1 MDMMKKGFK
10 LITTFFISFMMLAT
24 TMFPVM
30 AEDDTTTDD
39 LLARIQ
45 ERGEL
50 IVGTSPDFPPYEFI
64 DSTKTGQSQYV
75 GSDIE
80 LAKYIADELGV
91 KLTIKASSFDTVL
104 ANLQT
109 QEIDLAISGL
119 AYTPARAQQMEMSIG
134 FNLTED
140 TGGQAVII
148 RKDDADKYSK
158 LADLSGLKVAAQQGS
173 LQQQYTEDQIPNAD
187 LQLTSTVD
195 DGIALLKNGTVQA
208 VACNESTAD
217 EYIKKNSELVKL
229 DELFN
234 IEQQY
239 AGNRIGAPLG
249 EKRLIK
255 AVNKILKK
263 VNKKG
268 LYEKWTKEAQKQ
280 SDEQFT
286 LTATTFLGTCAQIVQ
301 YCWPQLLKGLG
312 ITLALAAVTVIFG
325 TLLGAV
331 IALIKMAKNKIAL
344 AIVNLYVELI
354 RGTPLLLQLWLFIS
368 IFSYLTDG
376 NMPMIVSVII
386 ALIINSSAYVAEI
399 IRSGI
404 QSVDKGQRE
413 AAKSLG
419 MSNKHMMT
427 KIIIPQ
433 AVKNILPALG
443 NEFVMMIKETSLAST
458 FYIGELMTVNSTIKS
473 ATYKSIEP
481 LVIVGLIYFIV
492 TYTLSKLIKYMERKM
507 SVSD

>member
-1 MDMMKKGFK
+1 MKKGFK
-10 LITTFFISFMMLAT
+10 LISAFLVSFMIMMSSVMPTFADETDTST
-24 TMFPVM
+24 TG
-30 AEDDTTTDD
+30 D
-39 LLARIQ
+39 LLDKIQ

-50 IVGTSPDFPPYEFI
+50 IVGTSPDFPPNEFI
-64 DSTKTGQSQYV
+64 DSTKTGQAQYV

-80 LAKYIADELGV
+80 LAKYIAKKMGV
-91 KLTIKASSFDTVL
+91 KLTIKAASFDTVL

-109 QEIDLAISGL
+109 EEIDLAITGL

-134 FNLTED
+134 YNMTED

-148 RKDDADKYSK
+148 AKKDADKYKK
-158 LADLSGLKVAAQQGS
+158 LTDLTGLKVAAQQGS
-173 LQQQYTEDQIPNAD
+173 IQQQYTEDQIPDAK
-187 LQLTSTVD
+187 LQSISSID
-195 DGIALLKNGTVQA
+195 DGVALLKNGTVQA
-208 VACNESTAD
+208 VACSEGTAD
-217 EYIKKNSELVKL
+217 EYIEKNSELAKL

-234 IEQQY
+234 IDQDY
-239 AGNRIGAPLG
+239 AGNRVGAPLG
-249 EKRLIK
+249 EKRLMK
-255 AVNKILKK
+255 EVNKILKE

-268 LYEKWTKEAQKQ
+268 LYEEWYKAAKKQ
-280 SDEQFT
+280 SSEQFT
-286 LTATTFLGTCAQIVQ
+286 LTA
-301 YCWPQLLKGLG
+301 KGLG
-312 ITLALAAVTVIFG
+312 ITLGLAAITVIFG
-325 TLLGAV
+325 TIIGGLF
-331 IALIKMAKNKIAL
+331 ALVKLSKNKIVQ
-344 AIVNLYVELI
+344 AIAGVYVELI
-354 RGTPLLLQLWLFIS
+354 RGTPLLLQLWLFIN
-368 IFSYLTDG
+368 IFSYLTNG

-386 ALIINSSAYVAEI
+386 ALVINSSAYVAEI

-419 MSNKHMMT
+419 MSNVHMMT

-433 AVKNILPALG
+433 AIKNILPALG

-458 FYIGELMTVNSTIKS
+458 FYIGELMTVNSVIKS

-492 TYTLSKLIKYMERKM
+492 TYSLSKLIKYMEGKL

>member
-1 MDMMKKGFK
+1 MKKGFK
-10 LITTFFISFMMLAT
+10 LISTFLLSFMMLMSNIMPA
-24 TMFPVM
+24 F
-30 AEDDTTTDD
+30 AEETDTSTTTD
-39 LLARIQ
+39 LLDKIQ

-50 IVGTSPDFPPYEFI
+50 IVGTSPDFPPNEFI
-64 DSTKTGQSQYV
+64 DSTKTGQAQYV

-80 LAKYIADELGV
+80 LAKYIAKKMGV

-109 QEIDLAISGL
+109 EEIDLAITGL

-134 FNLTED
+134 YNINED

-148 RKDDADKYSK
+148 AKKDADKYKK
-158 LADLSGLKVAAQQGS
+158 LTDLTGLKVAAQQGS
-173 LQQQYTEDQIPNAD
+173 IQQQYTEDQIPDAK
-187 LQLTSTVD
+187 LQSISTID
-195 DGIALLKNGTVQA
+195 DGVALLKNGTVQA
-208 VACNESTAD
+208 VACSEGTAD
-217 EYIKKNSELVKL
+217 EYIEKNSELAKL

-234 IEQQY
+234 IDQDY
-239 AGNRIGAPLG
+239 AGNRVGAPLG
-249 EKRLIK
+249 EKRLMK
-255 AVNKILKK
+255 E

-268 LYEKWTKEAQKQ
+268 LYEEWYKAAKKQ
-280 SDEQFT
+280 SNEQFT
-286 LTATTFLGTCAQIVQ
+286 LTATGFFGTCVQIVQ

-312 ITLALAAVTVIFG
+312 VTLGLAAITVIFG
-325 TLLGAV
+325 TIIGGLF
-331 IALIKMAKNKIAL
+331 ALIKLSKNKIVQ
-344 AIVNLYVELI
+344 AIAGVYVELI
-354 RGTPLLLQLWLFIS
+354 RGTPLLLQLWLFIN
-368 IFSYLTDG
+368 IFSYLTNG

-386 ALIINSSAYVAEI
+386 ALVINSSAYVAEI

-419 MSNKHMMT
+419 MSNVNMMT

-433 AVKNILPALG
+433 AIKNILPALG

-458 FYIGELMTVNSTIKS
+458 FYIGELMTVNSVIKS

-492 TYTLSKLIKYMERKM
+492 TYSLSKLIKYMEGKL

>member
-1 MDMMKKGFK
+1 MKKGLKILSVFM
-10 LITTFFISFMMLAT
+10 ISIMMLGANI
-24 TMFPVM
+24 FP
-30 AEDDTTTDD
+30 AFAQDEQEDD

-50 IVGTSPDFPPYEFI
+50 IVGTSPDFPPNEFI
-64 DSTKTGQSQYV
+64 DSTKTGQAQYV

-80 LAKYIADELGV
+80 LAKYIAEELGV

-109 QEIDLAISGL
+109 EEIDLAITGL

-134 FNLTED
+134 YNLNEES
-140 TGGQAVII
+140 GGQAVII
-148 RKDDADKYSK
+148 AKKDADKYKK
-158 LADLSGLKVAAQQGS
+158 LTDLSGLKVAAQQGS
-173 LQQQYTEDQIPNAD
+173 IQQQYTEDQIPNAV
-187 LQLTSTVD
+187 LQSISTID
-195 DGIALLKNGTVQA
+195 DGIALLKNGSVQA
-208 VACNESTAD
+208 VACAEGTAD
-217 EYIKKNSELVKL
+217 EYVEKNSELAKL

-234 IEQQY
+234 IDQAY
-239 AGNRIGAPLG
+239 AGNRVGAPLG

-263 VNKKG
+263 VNKQG
-268 LYEKWTKEAQKQ
+268 LYEKWYAAAKKQ
-280 SDEQFT
+280 SAEQFT
-286 LTATTFLGTCAQIVQ
+286 LTATDFFGTCVQIVQ

-325 TLLGAV
+325 TVLGGV
-331 IALIKMAKNKIAL
+331 LALIKMAKNKVVQ
-344 AIVNLYVELI
+344 AICSLYVELI
-354 RGTPLLLQLWLFIS
+354 RGTPLLLQLWLFIN
-368 IFSYLTDG
+368 IFSYMTNG

-386 ALIINSSAYVAEI
+386 ALVINSSAYVAEI

-404 QSVDKGQRE
+404 QSVDSGQRE

-419 MSNKHMMT
+419 MSNKHTMT

-433 AVKNILPALG
+433 AIKNILPALG

-492 TYTLSKLIKYMERKM
+492 TYTLSKLVKYMERKM

>member
-1 MDMMKKGFK
+1 MKKGFK
-10 LITTFFISFMMLAT
+10 LISAFLVSFMIMMSSIMPAFADETDTST
-24 TMFPVM
+24 TG
-30 AEDDTTTDD
+30 D
-39 LLARIQ
+39 LLDKIQ

-50 IVGTSPDFPPYEFI
+50 IVGTSPDFPPNEFI
-64 DSTKTGQSQYV
+64 DSTKTGQAQYV

-80 LAKYIADELGV
+80 LAKYIAKKMGV
-91 KLTIKASSFDTVL
+91 KLTIKAASFDTVL

-109 QEIDLAISGL
+109 EEIDLAITGL

-134 FNLTED
+134 YNMTED

-148 RKDDADKYSK
+148 AKKDADKYKK
-158 LADLSGLKVAAQQGS
+158 LTDLTGLKVAAQQGS
-173 LQQQYTEDQIPNAD
+173 IQQQYTEDQIPDAK
-187 LQLTSTVD
+187 LQSISSID
-195 DGIALLKNGTVQA
+195 DGVALLKNGTVQA
-208 VACNESTAD
+208 VACSEGTAD
-217 EYIKKNSELVKL
+217 EYIEKNSELAKL

-234 IEQQY
+234 IDQDY
-239 AGNRIGAPLG
+239 AGNRVGAPLG
-249 EKRLIK
+249 EKRLMK
-255 AVNKILKK
+255 EVNKILKE

-268 LYEKWTKEAQKQ
+268 LYEEWYKAAKKQ
-280 SDEQFT
+280 SSEQFT
-286 LTATTFLGTCAQIVQ
+286 LTATGFFGTCVQIVQ

-312 ITLALAAVTVIFG
+312 ITLGLAAITVIFG
-325 TLLGAV
+325 TIIGGLF
-331 IALIKMAKNKIAL
+331 ALVKLSKNKIIQ
-344 AIVNLYVELI
+344 AIAGVYVELI
-354 RGTPLLLQLWLFIS
+354 RGTPLLLQLWLFIN
-368 IFSYLTDG
+368 IFSYLTNG

-386 ALIINSSAYVAEI
+386 ALVINSSAYVAEI

-419 MSNKHMMT
+419 MSNVHMMT

-433 AVKNILPALG
+433 AIKNILPALG
-443 NEFVMMIKETSLAST
+443 NGGFQITKENALAST
-458 FYIGELMTVNSTIKS
+458 FYIGELMTVNSVIKS

-492 TYTLSKLIKYMERKM
+492 TYSLSKLIKFMEGKL

>member
-1 MDMMKKGFK
+1 MKKGFK
-10 LITTFFISFMMLAT
+10 LISAFLVSFMIMMSSVMPAFADETDTST
-24 TMFPVM
+24 TG
-30 AEDDTTTDD
+30 D
-39 LLARIQ
+39 LLDKIQ

-50 IVGTSPDFPPYEFI
+50 IVGTSPDFPPNEFI
-64 DSTKTGQSQYV
+64 DSTKTGQAQYV

-80 LAKYIADELGV
+80 LAKYIAKKMGV
-91 KLTIKASSFDTVL
+91 KLTIKAASFDTVL

-109 QEIDLAISGL
+109 EEIDLAITGL

-134 FNLTED
+134 YNMTED

-148 RKDDADKYSK
+148 AKKDADKYKK
-158 LADLSGLKVAAQQGS
+158 LTDLTGLKVAAQQGS
-173 LQQQYTEDQIPNAD
+173 IQQQYTEDQIPDAK
-187 LQLTSTVD
+187 LQSISSID
-195 DGIALLKNGTVQA
+195 DGVALLKNGTVQA
-208 VACNESTAD
+208 VACSEGTAD
-217 EYIKKNSELVKL
+217 EYIEKNSELAKL

-234 IEQQY
+234 IDQDY
-239 AGNRIGAPLG
+239 AGNRVGAPLG
-249 EKRLIK
+249 EKRLMK
-255 AVNKILKK
+255 EVNKILKE

-268 LYEKWTKEAQKQ
+268 LYEEWYKTAKKQ
-280 SDEQFT
+280 SSEQFT
-286 LTATTFLGTCAQIVQ
+286 LTATGFFGTCVQIVQ

-312 ITLALAAVTVIFG
+312 ITLGLAAITVIFG
-325 TLLGAV
+325 TIIGGLF
-331 IALIKMAKNKIAL
+331 ALVKLSKNKIVQ
-344 AIVNLYVELI
+344 AIAGVYVELI
-354 RGTPLLLQLWLFIS
+354 RGTPLLLQLWLFIN
-368 IFSYLTDG
+368 IFSYLTNG

-386 ALIINSSAYVAEI
+386 ALVINSSAYVAEI

-419 MSNKHMMT
+419 MSNVHMMT

-433 AVKNILPALG
+433 AIKNILPALG

-458 FYIGELMTVNSTIKS
+458 FYIGELMTVNSVIKS

-492 TYTLSKLIKYMERKM
+492 TYSLSKLIKYMEGKL

>member
-1 MDMMKKGFK
+1 M
-10 LITTFFISFMMLAT
+10 
-24 TMFPVM
+24 
-30 AEDDTTTDD
+30 
-39 LLARIQ
+39 
-45 ERGEL
+45 
-50 IVGTSPDFPPYEFI
+50 IVGTSPDFPPNEFI
-64 DSTKTGQSQYV
+64 DSTKTGQAQYV

-80 LAKYIADELGV
+80 LAKYIAKKMGV

-109 QEIDLAISGL
+109 EEIDLAITGL

-134 FNLTED
+134 YNMTED

-148 RKDDADKYSK
+148 SKKDEEKYKK
-158 LADLSGLKVAAQQGS
+158 LTDLTGLKVAAQQGS
-173 LQQQYTEDQIPNAD
+173 IQQQYTEDQIPDAK
-187 LQLTSTVD
+187 LQSISSID
-195 DGIALLKNGTVQA
+195 DGVALLKNGTVQA
-208 VACNESTAD
+208 VACSEGTAD
-217 EYIKKNSELVKL
+217 EYIEKNSELAKL

-234 IEQQY
+234 IDQDY
-239 AGNRIGAPLG
+239 AGNRVGAPLG
-249 EKRLIK
+249 EKRLMK
-255 AVNKILKK
+255 EVNKILKE

-268 LYEKWTKEAQKQ
+268 LYEKWYKAAKKQ
-280 SDEQFT
+280 SSEQFT
-286 LTATTFLGTCAQIVQ
+286 LTI
-301 YCWPQLLKGLG
+301 
-312 ITLALAAVTVIFG
+312 TVIFG
-325 TLLGAV
+325 TIIGGLF
-331 IALIKMAKNKIAL
+331 ALVKLSKNKIVQ
-344 AIVNLYVELI
+344 AIAGVYVELI
-354 RGTPLLLQLWLFIS
+354 RGTPLLLQLWLFTN
-368 IFSYLTDG
+368 IFSYLTNG

-419 MSNKHMMT
+419 MSNVHMMT

-433 AVKNILPALG
+433 AIKNILPALG

-458 FYIGELMTVNSTIKS
+458 FYIGELMTVNSVIKS

-492 TYTLSKLIKYMERKM
+492 TYSLSKLIKYMEGKL

>member
-1 MDMMKKGFK
+1 MKKGFK
-10 LITTFFISFMMLAT
+10 LISAFLVSFMIMMSSVMPAFADETDTST
-24 TMFPVM
+24 TG
-30 AEDDTTTDD
+30 D
-39 LLARIQ
+39 LLDKIQ

-50 IVGTSPDFPPYEFI
+50 IVGTSPDFPPNEFI
-64 DSTKTGQSQYV
+64 DSTKTGQAQYV

-80 LAKYIADELGV
+80 LAKYIAKKMGV
-91 KLTIKASSFDTVL
+91 KLTIKAASFDTVL

-109 QEIDLAISGL
+109 EEIDLAITGL

-134 FNLTED
+134 YNMTED

-148 RKDDADKYSK
+148 AKKDADKYKK
-158 LADLSGLKVAAQQGS
+158 LTDLTGLKVAAQQGS
-173 LQQQYTEDQIPNAD
+173 IQQQYTEDQIPDAK
-187 LQLTSTVD
+187 LQSISSID
-195 DGIALLKNGTVQA
+195 DGVALLKNGTVQA
-208 VACNESTAD
+208 VACSEGTAD
-217 EYIKKNSELVKL
+217 EYIEKNSELAKL

-234 IEQQY
+234 IDQDY
-239 AGNRIGAPLG
+239 AGNRVGAPLG
-249 EKRLIK
+249 EKRLMK
-255 AVNKILKK
+255 EVNKILKE

-268 LYEKWTKEAQKQ
+268 LYEEWYKAAKKQ
-280 SDEQFT
+280 SSEQFT
-286 LTATTFLGTCAQIVQ
+286 LTATGFFGTCVQIVQ
-301 YCWPQLLKGLG
+301 GLG
-312 ITLALAAVTVIFG
+312 ITLGLAAITVIFG
-325 TLLGAV
+325 TIIGGLF
-331 IALIKMAKNKIAL
+331 ALVKLSKNKIVQ
-344 AIVNLYVELI
+344 AIAGVYVELI
-354 RGTPLLLQLWLFIS
+354 RGTPLLLQLWLFIN
-368 IFSYLTDG
+368 IFSYLTNG

-386 ALIINSSAYVAEI
+386 ALVINSSAYVAEI

-419 MSNKHMMT
+419 MSNVHMMT

-433 AVKNILPALG
+433 AIKNILPALG

-458 FYIGELMTVNSTIKS
+458 FYIGELMTVNSVIKS

-492 TYTLSKLIKYMERKM
+492 TYSLSKLIKYMEGKL

>member
-1 MDMMKKGFK
+1 MKKGFR
-10 LITTFFISFMMLAT
+10 FISAFLVSFMIMMSSIMPAFADETDTST
-24 TMFPVM
+24 TG
-30 AEDDTTTDD
+30 D
-39 LLARIQ
+39 LLDKIQ

-50 IVGTSPDFPPYEFI
+50 VVGTSPDFPPNEFI
-64 DSTKTGQSQYV
+64 DSTKTGQAQYV

-80 LAKYIADELGV
+80 LAKYIAKKMGV

-109 QEIDLAISGL
+109 EEIDLAITGL

-134 FNLTED
+134 YNMTED

-148 RKDDADKYSK
+148 SKKDEEKYKK
-158 LADLSGLKVAAQQGS
+158 LTDLTGLKVAAQQGS
-173 LQQQYTEDQIPNAD
+173 IQQQYTEDQIPDAK
-187 LQLTSTVD
+187 LQSISSID
-195 DGIALLKNGTVQA
+195 DGVALLKNGTVQA
-208 VACNESTAD
+208 VACSEGTAD
-217 EYIKKNSELVKL
+217 EYIEKNSEFAKL

-234 IEQQY
+234 IDQDY
-239 AGNRIGAPLG
+239 AGNRVGAPLG
-249 EKRLIK
+249 EKRLMK
-255 AVNKILKK
+255 EVNKILKE

-268 LYEKWTKEAQKQ
+268 LYEKWYKAAKKQ
-280 SDEQFT
+280 SSEQFT
-286 LTATTFLGTCAQIVQ
+286 LTATGFFGTCVQIVQ

-312 ITLALAAVTVIFG
+312 VTLGLAAITVIFG
-325 TLLGAV
+325 TIIGGLF
-331 IALIKMAKNKIAL
+331 ALVKLSKNKIVQ
-344 AIVNLYVELI
+344 AIAGVYVELI
-354 RGTPLLLQLWLFIS
+354 RGTPLLLQLWLFIN
-368 IFSYLTDG
+368 IFSYLTNG
-376 NMPMIVSVII
+376 KMPMIVSVII

-419 MSNKHMMT
+419 MSNVHMMT

-433 AVKNILPALG
+433 AIKNILPALG

-458 FYIGELMTVNSTIKS
+458 FYIGELMTVNRIIKS

-492 TYTLSKLIKYMERKM
+492 TYSLSKLIKYMEGKL

>member
-1 MDMMKKGFK
+1 MKKGFK
-10 LITTFFISFMMLAT
+10 LISAFLVSFMIMMSSIMPAFADETDTST
-24 TMFPVM
+24 TG
-30 AEDDTTTDD
+30 D
-39 LLARIQ
+39 LLDKIQ

-50 IVGTSPDFPPYEFI
+50 IVGTSPDFPPNEFI
-64 DSTKTGQSQYV
+64 DSTKTGQAQYV

-80 LAKYIADELGV
+80 LAKYIAKKMGV
-91 KLTIKASSFDTVL
+91 KLTIKAASFDTVL

-109 QEIDLAISGL
+109 EEIDLAITGL

-134 FNLTED
+134 YNMTED

-148 RKDDADKYSK
+148 AKKDADKYKK
-158 LADLSGLKVAAQQGS
+158 LTDLTGLKVAAQQGS
-173 LQQQYTEDQIPNAD
+173 IQQQYTEDQIPDAK
-187 LQLTSTVD
+187 LQSISSID
-195 DGIALLKNGTVQA
+195 DGVALLKNGTVQA
-208 VACNESTAD
+208 VACSEGTAD
-217 EYIKKNSELVKL
+217 EYIEKNSELAKL

-234 IEQQY
+234 IDQDY
-239 AGNRIGAPLG
+239 AGNRVGAPLG
-249 EKRLIK
+249 EKRLMK
-255 AVNKILKK
+255 E

-268 LYEKWTKEAQKQ
+268 LYEEWYKSAKKQ
-280 SDEQFT
+280 SSEQFT
-286 LTATTFLGTCAQIVQ
+286 LTATGFFGTCVQIVQ

-312 ITLALAAVTVIFG
+312 ITLGLAAITVIFG
-325 TLLGAV
+325 TIIGGLF
-331 IALIKMAKNKIAL
+331 ALVKLSKNKIVQ
-344 AIVNLYVELI
+344 AIAGVYVELI
-354 RGTPLLLQLWLFIS
+354 RGTPLLLQLWLFIN
-368 IFSYLTDG
+368 IFSYLTNG

-419 MSNKHMMT
+419 MSNVHMMT

-433 AVKNILPALG
+433 AIKNILPALG

-458 FYIGELMTVNSTIKS
+458 FDIGELMTVNSVIKS

-492 TYTLSKLIKYMERKM
+492 TYSLSKLIKYMEGKL